1 MLLGSIW
8 ESTTSLCM
16 DYNCYVKV
24 NRKYSDND
32 SNNNNNN
39 NNNKSNRSRLIC

>member
-16 DYNCYVKV
+16 DYTKIKQYT
-24 NRKYSDND
+24 
-32 SNNNNNN
+32 
-39 NNNKSNRSRLIC
+39 NKNAK